1 MMLSPD
7 PVEIEQLIEATV
19 EGCAA
24 GGGPASSAL
33 LPVLHELQHALGWV
47 PASLIA
53 TIAERLNLSVAE
65 VSGVVSFYH
74 DFRDAPPARP
84 TVKICRAEACQA
96 RGGERLFVKALRQ
109 TRVAIEPIYCLGL
122 CASGP
127 AALFG
132 ERVVGR
138 LDDAGLERLLA
149 DAAA

>member
-1 MMLSPD
+1 MMLSPE
-7 PVEIEQLIEATV
+7 PFEIEQLIEATV
-19 EGCAA
+19 ERCAA
-24 GGGPASSAL
+24 GGGPASAAL
-33 LPVLHELQHALGWV
+33 LPVLHRLQLALGWI
-47 PASLIA
+47 PATLIA

-74 DFRDAPPARP
+74 DFRAALPARP

-96 RGGERLFVKALRQ
+96 LGGERLFGKALLQ
-109 TRVAIEPIYCLGL
+109 TRVAIEPIYCIGL
-122 CASGP
+122 CGSGP

-149 DAAA
+149 EAAA